1 MLHFTVAVRES
12 HYKWLVRVEG
22 LNYTE
27 SRQLTERLGEAGE
40 RLPDRDITEFTLPS
54 WMLLNALE
62 AIGYSVLP
70 GADLQHFQIFTIF

>member
-1 MLHFTVAVRES
+1 M
-12 HYKWLVRVEG
+12 RVEG

-27 SRQLTERLGEAGE
+27 ARQLTERLGEAGE

-62 AIGYSVLP
+62 TIGYSVLP
-70 GADLQHFQIFTIF
+70 GLNFIFPDTYKNVDAMFSKFPKSPP